1 MSHLRSWLM
10 VLWRAEIKSMTTLSI
25 LIILLRTRSR
35 ISFKRVNFSEK
46 VQSLNL
52 FELVSRMVV
61 TQITIICCWWSWWK
75 WTAGNTTDQ
84 ILHLK
89 CSVEFCLN
97 GTERNNN
104 KELKYE
110 CSTVSTYS
118 IVRLPFVS
126 IVVNFKAFRSDLAA
140 IPIWFLYRYQWA

>member
-1 MSHLRSWLM
+1 MSAFL
-10 VLWRAEIKSMTTLSI
+10 VLIVE
-25 LIILLRTRSR
+25 LLRTRSG

-46 VQSLNL
+46 VHSLNL

-61 TQITIICCWWSWWK
+61 TQITIICCWRWK
-75 WTAGNTTDQ
+75 WGDSRDQTDQ

-89 CSVEFCLN
+89 CSLEFCLN

-104 KELKYE
+104 EELKYE
-110 CSTVSTYS
+110 CSTVRAVLGTYS
-118 IVRLPFVS
+118 IGLPFVS

-140 IPIWFLYRYQWA
+140 IPI